1 MQRGEE
7 EGLSRWQKA
16 TISLTA
22 ASAVVIFTVG
32 LLVLAQLDLMNATPG
47 FVEFGV
53 LAILLVGMLR
63 KLDLA
68 YFGVLIAKIAFVLL
82 AAGALVLR
90 PPAIIQ
96 LGWFGG
102 ALAVNIL
109 LGVGVIVSAAQSLRE
124 PEESERVE

>member
-1 MQRGEE
+1 M
-7 EGLSRWQKA
+7 A

-22 ASAVVIFTVG
+22 ASAIVIFAVG

-96 LGWFGG
+96 MGWFGG

>member
-22 ASAVVIFTVG
+22 ASAIVIFAVG